1 MLMIKILKK
10 MLGFNTRDKKMFSP
24 FDSVQ
29 SLFNKNSLNSSE
41 EKRLDI
47 DNLLKQQKIYNNP
60 EKLINFLNFILI
72 LMKG

>member
-1 MLMIKILKK
+1 